1 MQLAAFIE
9 TNMERI
15 LVEWDAFARS
25 LPVAGAPLDEATLR
39 DHARQMLEAIAL
51 DLKEEETARE
61 RLLKSRGKAPGEAD
75 PETPAA
81 EHGTLRHTSGYTLL
95 QLTAEFRALRA
106 TVLRLW
112 LARERTL
119 EDPDFLEVIRFNENI
134 DQALAQSV
142 ITYSSRVN
150 RTRDTFLAMLG
161 HDLRTPLSAMT
172 MAGELLARP
181 GTPPEVL
188 ATVGAQVLRS
198 AATMATMVN
207 DLLEYARTQMGGAVP
222 LVLQYADITPMCG
235 WAIDDARAAHPDGVF
250 EWHPNGDLRCAH
262 DSSRLQQVLANLL
275 NNAAEFSDPGTPV
288 LLVAQG
294 EADAV
299 VLQVCNV
306 GAVIPAESQQAIFD
320 PLVQL
325 ARDARVGQRP
335 STSIGLGLFI
345 AREITDAH
353 GGSIG
358 VESSAD
364 DGTVFSVRLPRGEAP
379 PASGA

>member
-1 MQLAAFIE
+1 MQLSAFIE
-9 TNMERI
+9 ANMERI

-25 LPVAGAPLDEATLR
+25 LPVAGAPLDDETLR

-51 DLKEEETARE
+51 DLQEEESARE

-81 EHGTLRHTSGYTLL
+81 AHGTLRHTSGYTLL

-112 LARERTL
+112 LARERTP
-119 EDPDFLEVIRFNENI
+119 EEPNFTEVIRFNETI

-161 HDLRTPLSAMT
+161 HDLRTPLAAMT

-188 ATVGAQVLRS
+188 ATVGAQVMRS
-198 AATMATMVN
+198 AASMATMVS

-222 LVLQYADITPMCG
+222 LVLQYADITQMCG
-235 WAIDDARAAHPDGVF
+235 WALDDARAAHPEGSF
-250 EWHPNGDLRCAH
+250 EWQAQGDLRCAH

-275 NNAAEFSDPGTPV
+275 NNAAEFSEPGTPV
-288 LLVAQG
+288 RLVAQG

-299 VLQVCNV
+299 VLQVCNI
-306 GAVIPAESQQAIFD
+306 GAVIPPESQQAIFD

-325 ARDARVGQRP
+325 AREARVGQRP

-345 AREITDAH
+345 AREITQAH
-353 GGSIG
+353 GGTIG
-358 VESSAD
+358 VESGD
-364 DGTVFSVRLPRGEAP
+364 DTGTIFSVRLLRGEAP
-379 PASGA
+379 APAGA